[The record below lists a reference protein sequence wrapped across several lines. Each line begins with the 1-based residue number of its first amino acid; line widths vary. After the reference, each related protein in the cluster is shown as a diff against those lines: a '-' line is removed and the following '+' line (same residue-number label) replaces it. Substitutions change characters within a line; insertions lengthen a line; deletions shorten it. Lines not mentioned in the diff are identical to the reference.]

1 MSERF
6 EAISEKRRFQVSA
19 AISKEYTVDSQKY
32 FLQVSTTLH
41 NGFWADSQHGFQ
53 NSPSR
58 LQKFITDSQ
67 KSCPEVSRTKKRV

>member
-6 EAISEKRRFQVSA
+6 EATSEKRRFQVSA
-19 AISKEYTVDSQKY
+19 AISKGYTVDSQKC

-58 LQKFITDSQ
+58 LQKFRADSQ

>member
-6 EAISEKRRFQVSA
+6 EAASEKRRFQVSA

-41 NGFWADSQHGFQ
+41 NGFWADSQHDFQ
-53 NSPSR
+53 NSPYR
-58 LQKFITDSQ
+58 LQTFRADSQ